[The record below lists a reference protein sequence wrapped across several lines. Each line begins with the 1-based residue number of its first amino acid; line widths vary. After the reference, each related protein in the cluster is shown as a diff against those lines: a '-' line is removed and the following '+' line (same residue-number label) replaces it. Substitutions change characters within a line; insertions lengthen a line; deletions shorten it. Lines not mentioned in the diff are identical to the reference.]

1 LIYDILPIVYN
12 DDWGYDDETYYKDIN
27 HPITFSLPD
36 SFVVPEDW
44 SYSWTLR
51 DTIVA
56 KQAVTIYRGSS
67 SGDAVV
73 LGKYGTGEIIH
84 WNMAGQY
91 DGDNIWSPE
100 VKTLLINITRY
111 MLNLLDVEKELT
123 IPSQFKLY
131 QNYPNP
137 FNPVTKIKFQIPEFG
152 FVSLKVFDVLGNEVA
167 TLVNEERPAGTYE
180 VEFNPA
186 SSIKHP
192 ASGIYFYQINTSN
205 FVKTRK
211 MLLLK

>member
-1 LIYDILPIVYN
+1 VL
-12 DDWGYDDETYYKDIN
+12 
-27 HPITFSLPD
+27 
-36 SFVVPEDW
+36 SFVVDFPTDVNSEN
-44 SYSWTLR
+44 
-51 DTIVA
+51 DTPSEF
-56 KQAVTIYRGSS
+56 Y
-67 SGDAVV
+67 
-73 LGKYGTGEIIH
+73 LG
-84 WNMAGQY
+84 
-91 DGDNIWSPE
+91 
-100 VKTLLINITRY
+100 
-111 MLNLLDVEKELT
+111 
-123 IPSQFKLY
+123 

-137 FNPVTKIKFQIPEFG
+137 FNPSTKIQFVISEFG
-152 FVSLKVFDVLGNEVA
+152 FTSLKIYDVLGNEVA